1 MAQSEQ
7 LVSNDARPA
16 NGSTRKDFY
25 YPGLAVAVALAF
37 AANAWFFYH
46 QGREDAANLDSA
58 AMPPA
63 TIAWTVPVPSSS
75 STPADSVSGSAETAR
90 TAAATDESAKP
101 ATGNVASAAKPAAKR
116 VGKATHAKRMLAKTA
131 QPATT
136 PSAMK
141 FGDRG
146 VALLSHPKP
155 AYPLPALRDR
165 EQGTVFVLAQVDVT
179 GRVSDARVAR
189 RSGSSILDRAAMNE
203 VRHWQFEPALHN
215 GQPIVASVQVPVS
228 YRLQD

>member
-1 MAQSEQ
+1 MA
-7 LVSNDARPA
+7 
-16 NGSTRKDFY
+16 TRK
-25 YPGLAVAVALAF
+25 
-37 AANAWFFYH
+37 
-46 QGREDAANLDSA
+46 
-58 AMPPA
+58 
-63 TIAWTVPVPSSS
+63 
-75 STPADSVSGSAETAR
+75 
-90 TAAATDESAKP
+90 TAAAKTSAS
-101 ATGNVASAAKPAAKR
+101 ASAAKPAAKR
-116 VGKATHAKRMLAKTA
+116 VGKATHAKRMLAKTT
-131 QPATT
+131 QPATV
-136 PSAMK
+136 PAMK